1 VKRGTIPCCRKQKLG
16 LFGGITTMS
25 RIFDIFVFGL
35 AVVAIMLNLAFDWP
49 LRTLMGAENWARHKW
64 GYRLLT
70 VAILGVVICWV
81 SVLTLGKAN
90 IVGYV
95 SLDVALIAVFG
106 AITAVII
113 RALDGTPPAS
123 MTKEGGPR

>member
-1 VKRGTIPCCRKQKLG
+1 MKRGTIPCCRKQKLG

-49 LRTLMGAENWARHKW
+49 LRTLMGADWARHKW

-81 SVLTLGKAN
+81 SVLTLGRAN
-90 IVGYV
+90 IVGAV
-95 SLDVALIAVFG
+95 SLTIAFVAVFG
-106 AITAVII
+106 AVTAFLIQ
-113 RALDGTPPAS
+113 ALDGEPRAD